1 MLMPVVR
8 RAFALNAG
16 KDPTSFVPHSGL
28 PHFRAMPEPVLQG
41 SRLASSS
48 CSPGIVNFHVHNRDI
63 EASEIMALIKFSNSC
78 SLVHCPINQ
87 SKRCAIRI

>member
-1 MLMPVVR
+1 M
-8 RAFALNAG
+8 NAG
-16 KDPTSFVPHSGL
+16 KDSRSFVPHPGL
-28 PHFRAMPEPVLQG
+28 SYSRAMQEPVLQG

-48 CSPGIVNFHVHNRDI
+48 SSPGTVNFHVHNRDI
-63 EASEIMALIKFSNSC
+63 KATEIMVLIKFSNNC

>member
-1 MLMPVVR
+1 M
-8 RAFALNAG
+8 NAG
-16 KDPTSFVPHSGL
+16 KKSRSFVPHTGL
-28 PHFRAMPEPVLQG
+28 AYFGAVREPVPQG

-48 CSPGIVNFHVHNRDI
+48 SSPGIVNFHVHNRDVK
-63 EASEIMALIKFSNSC
+63 ATGIMVLIKFSNSF